1 MLTECGWRL
10 KCTSQMRATF
20 ACKVMCKVT
29 GGDVSALPE
38 LLIHCLRIV
47 EGLYRDTWRASQEE
61 SRSLI

>member
-1 MLTECGWRL
+1 METEVHFPDESHICLQWR
-10 KCTSQMRATF
+10 
-20 ACKVMCKVT
+20 KVT

>member
-1 MLTECGWRL
+1 MHFPDESHICLQW
-10 KCTSQMRATF
+10 S
-20 ACKVMCKVT
+20 KVT